1 MLAGGKWLR
10 LAMTLGV
17 LGSLFSWTGCGDSGN
32 QGGAGGSSKSTT
44 TTQGGG
50 SDKKDDKQDKEKGSA
65 DTTKKAGG
73 AVKRFAFITNGDDPF
88 WDALNSGLQVGKEKY
103 NLEADGYDVQR
114 YVNDSTA
121 LGQVNLMRQFANDP
135 EIAGVAISVIEAN
148 NAATVEEMKKLQ
160 AKGVKVITV
169 DSDVER
175 KQFRDARTYYIGTE
189 NYTGGKALGTA
200 AKAILN
206 AKGQKKG
213 AYAQFAGYTNVD
225 NARMRMDGVKDALG
239 DAYEDRD
246 RMADNMNLSAARD
259 NVRTALTNH
268 SDLNL
273 LVGIWAYNAPAI
285 AEVVAERGVREK
297 MTVVTFDAQELA
309 ITKMVDGQI
318 DAMVVQDPFDM
329 GVQTVRLLKAMC
341 EDNKEEIAKM
351 FPKIE
356 QPEGDIFTT
365 GLRVVVPNA
374 DSPVK
379 PDMFDPKVV
388 EFMTL
393 PDFQAWLKKYGLRSS

>member
-17 LGSLFSWTGCGDSGN
+17 LGSLFSWTGCGDSGSN
-32 QGGAGGSSKSTT
+32 QAGTSNSSNTKT

-50 SDKKDDKQDKEKGSA
+50 KDQEATEAGSA
-65 DTTKKAGG
+65 ESSNTKKKAAG
-73 AVKRFAFITNGDDPF
+73 VKRFVFVTNGDDPF

-103 NLEADGYDVQR
+103 NLAADGYDVAR

-121 LGQVNLMRQFANDP
+121 IGQVNLMRQFGNDP

-175 KQFRDARTYYIGTE
+175 KQFRDARSFYIGTE

-200 AKAILN
+200 AKAILE

-213 AYAQFAGYTNVD
+213 AYAQFAGYVTVD
-225 NARMRMDGVKDALG
+225 NAKMRMDGVKDALG
-239 DAYEDRD
+239 DAYEERD
-246 RMADNMNLSAARD
+246 RMADNMDLSVARD

-285 AEVVAERGVREK
+285 AEVVADRKAREK
-297 MTVVTFDAQELA
+297 TTVVTFDAQELA
-309 ITKMVDGQI
+309 ITKMGDGQI

-341 EDNKEEIAKM
+341 EDNKEEIATM
-351 FPKIE
+351 FPKLGE
-356 QPEGDIFTT
+356 SDGEIFTT
-365 GLRVVVPNA
+365 GLRVVVPTA

-393 PDFQAWLKKYGLRSS
+393 PEFQAWLKKYGLRSS